1 MVKKTTSF
9 VVVLLL
15 IVLTASSL
23 NGCGGTYFDD
33 SVKRVLPNVNV
44 GGNNLLSLV
53 TGEQITLENAKI
65 RAIFNK
71 DGSVREIVNKESRL
85 YLVKNSTQS
94 DAVRLLKRSET
105 VVGNNAVWEVEENT
119 DSKKSVRFCWQF
131 QQVKAIATVSLQE
144 NADEIVFG
152 IRLEN
157 NDEKDTVIA
166 VEYPIIDGIDT
177 LNGKEKDYFASPFI
191 TGYLFNNPID
201 NFNENSAGISRS
213 MGMYPNGWNYPMQ
226 FSAYYSKNLGGFYW
240 QTKDGG
246 DTVKSFSFIGSN
258 DKLRM
263 SIYHYLGD
271 ISSGDKVFDYDIVI
285 ANLNKGTWHEAADK
299 YRDWATKQSWT
310 AQKGVLNSRS
320 DYSKALYEDTSL
332 CMFAYRSTDKT
343 WTDSIAIY
351 DMIRSRIKNKLF
363 NISIYNATD
372 YLNVVREY
380 NDLFACFEFPSIAL
394 KSTATQEI
402 IDNAMLGY
410 DGLKQEFTIHY
421 YQCAS
426 GQNWVRD
433 RIEVDRNYIE
443 TYNVDGFYYDVDIA
457 ADHPM
462 LCYDTNHA
470 HGNKVNVLSDFYNQF
485 AQSEAMADENGF
497 FNIGQ
502 EMITEQLLPYVDYY
516 QARANAGLLGWMEHD
531 RIRELIENGSADKI
545 PLFDYVYHQYG
556 ALRIDGYLIP
566 DQDLGQAFYQVAA
579 YTVLNGGIPE
589 FNYEYYLSDKLPSAS
604 SINLEMVDF
613 VNRLGTMRC
622 GQGKQYLVYGK
633 MVKPPIVGTSTSEY
647 MYENPNYTP
656 NTCNGLATLGG
667 NIVVRDF
674 VTSAFTSEGKLGVF
688 VCNVSASTKTARFV
702 LQAQRDYGINSGTVS
717 IVGADGTKTKIS
729 EIKNGTAKISLSLG
743 STQVVQL
750 EVTSN

>member
-1 MVKKTTSF
+1 MIKKTTSF
-9 VVVLLL
+9 VVVLWL
-15 IVLTASSL
+15 IVLTAFSL
-23 NGCGGTYFDD
+23 IGCGGTYFDD
-33 SVKRVLPNVNV
+33 SAKRVLPNVNV
-44 GGNNLLSLV
+44 GGNNILSLV

-65 RAIFNK
+65 RAVFNK

-271 ISSGDKVFDYDIVI
+271 ISS
-285 ANLNKGTWHEAADK
+285 
-299 YRDWATKQSWT
+299 
-310 AQKGVLNSRS
+310 
-320 DYSKALYEDTSL
+320 
-332 CMFAYRSTDKT
+332 
-343 WTDSIAIY
+343 
-351 DMIRSRIKNKLF
+351 
-363 NISIYNATD
+363 TD

-462 LCYDTNHA
+462 LCYDTTHA
-470 HGNKVNVLSDFYNQF
+470 HVNKVNVLSDFYNQF

-566 DQDLGQAFYQVAA
+566 DQNLGQAFYQVAA

-633 MVKPPIVGTSTSEY
+633 MAKPPIVGTSTSEY

-674 VTSAFTSEGKLGVF
+674 VTSAFTSEGKLGIF

-717 IVGADGTKTKIS
+717 IIGADGTRTKIS

>member
-1 MVKKTTSF
+1 MIKKTTSF

-15 IVLTASSL
+15 IVFAASSL
-23 NGCGGTYFDD
+23 IGCGGTYFDD
-33 SVKRVLPNVNV
+33 SAKRVLPNVNV

-65 RAIFNK
+65 RAVFNK

-94 DAVRLLKRSET
+94 DSVRLLKKNET
-105 VVGNNAVWEVEENT
+105 VVGNNAVLEVEENT
-119 DSKKSVRFCWQF
+119 DSKKSIRFCWHF
-131 QQVKAIATVSLQE
+131 QQVKAIATVSLQA
-144 NADEIVFG
+144 NDDEIVFG

-240 QTKDGG
+240 QTTDGG
-246 DTVKSFSFIGSN
+246 DTVKSFSFIGSS

-285 ANLNKGTWHEAADK
+285 ANLNKGTWYEAADK
-299 YRDWATKQSWT
+299 YRDWATKQSWA

-332 CMFAYRSTDKT
+332 CMFAYRSTDNT

-426 GQNWVRD
+426 GQNWVRE
-433 RIEVDRNYIE
+433 RIEVDRNYIQ

-462 LCYDTNHA
+462 LCYDTTHA
-470 HGNKVNVLSDFYNQF
+470 HGKKVNVLADFYNQF

-566 DQDLGQAFYQVAA
+566 DQNLGQAFYQVAA

-604 SINLEMVDF
+604 GINLEMVDF

-674 VTSAFTSEGKLGVF
+674 VTSAFTSEGKLGIF

-702 LQAQRDYGINSGTVS
+702 LQARRDYGINSGTVS
-717 IVGADGTKTKIS
+717 IVGADGTRTKIS